1 MGKYIK
7 WQLLLIGLLAIVL
20 VGCSN
25 KKQVTQPK
33 QQLSGVYKIADKD
46 ADTDDD
52 GNEQPGYYYFK
63 KDGTVLWAQP
73 ETGDDDSGNYG
84 GAARGTWKTL
94 GNNKFKIHLQY
105 IYDTDVF
112 TFTAKKTGNKLHTYS
127 NSRKSRFEWDADDN
141 YKQPQMDYSD
151 FMLMADCKK

>member
-1 MGKYIK
+1 M
-7 WQLLLIGLLAIVL
+7 
-20 VGCSN
+20 GCSN

-151 FMLMADCKK
+151 FMLP